1 MSRGR
6 WAALLVVLVAVVGA
20 LAVSLGTGPSAKKPT
35 NEALGPLRTI
45 ASLAPC
51 PTGVS
56 RELPKLTLD
65 CLGGGAQVA
74 LQGAPSGKPT
84 LVNVYG
90 SWCTPCFKEMPVLV
104 AFAKASAGKVA
115 LLGIDTEDEPRLALQ
130 FAKDV
135 GQSWNALADPDGT
148 VLRKYAS
155 GPPVTLFVDATG
167 VIKHVQVG
175 AFSGVPQLAEL
186 TRKYLGVTT

>member
-1 MSRGR
+1 VSRGR
-6 WAALLVVLVAVVGA
+6 WATLLAVLAAVVAAFA
-20 LAVSLGTGPSAKKPT
+20 LSLGTGPAVKKP
-35 NEALGPLRTI
+35 ADVSLAPLRTS
-45 ASLAPC
+45 AALEPC

-56 RELPKLTLD
+56 AALPKLTLD
-65 CLGGGAQVA
+65 CLGGGARVA
-74 LQGAPSGKPT
+74 LQGPPSGKPT

-90 SWCTPCFKEMPVLV
+90 SWCGPCLREMPVLV

-130 FAKDV
+130 FAKQV
-135 GQSWNALADPDGT
+135 GQTWNAAVDPDGI

-155 GPPVTLFVDATG
+155 GPPVTLFVDAAG

-175 AFSGVPQLAEL
+175 AFSGVPQLAAL
-186 TRKYLGVTT
+186 TKQYLGVAT